1 MQVLV
6 IYLQYNLIASK
17 LPLSWPQGLLNFIG
31 GIQIFFT
38 SGEGI
43 FSLDCLLQVPV
54 LPISPLMFA
63 YAAASCW

>member
-1 MQVLV
+1 M

-17 LPLSWPQGLLNFIG
+17 LPLDWPRALINFIG

-43 FSLDCLLQVPV
+43 FSLDCLLQVG
-54 LPISPLMFA
+54 SRG
-63 YAAASCW
+63 

>member
-1 MQVLV
+1 MQSQVLV

-17 LPLSWPQGLLNFIG
+17 LPLNWPQALLSFIG

-43 FSLDCLLQVPV
+43 FSLDCLLQVRRRHPGGR
-54 LPISPLMFA
+54 LPG
-63 YAAASCW
+63 